1 MYTYKKERKKER
13 KSLTIKKKKTPGHC
27 NYLFQGSLPDSV
39 GSTGDHGESLPSDMS
54 WEAVEELGPA
64 PTLWVPDHA
73 VNRCMGCDT
82 EFWLGRRKH
91 HCRYA
96 ARRPMSF
103 VTS

>member
-1 MYTYKKERKKER
+1 M
-13 KSLTIKKKKTPGHC
+13 
-27 NYLFQGSLPDSV
+27 GSA
-39 GSTGDHGESLPSDMS
+39 GEHGESLPSDMS

-73 VNRCMGCDT
+73 VTRCMGCNT

-96 ARRPMSF
+96 FCKTVDAGNNKHTYVCIEKKAIIKKCLYLIKKICFLKYQIRF
-103 VTS
+103 FGI

>member
-1 MYTYKKERKKER
+1 M
-13 KSLTIKKKKTPGHC
+13 
-27 NYLFQGSLPDSV
+27 GSV
-39 GSTGDHGESLPSDMS
+39 GDHGESLPSEMS

-91 HCRYA
+91 HCRYDNIYQLFKKIIIQQFNK
-96 ARRPMSF
+96 RFFLFSSSK
-103 VTS
+103 T